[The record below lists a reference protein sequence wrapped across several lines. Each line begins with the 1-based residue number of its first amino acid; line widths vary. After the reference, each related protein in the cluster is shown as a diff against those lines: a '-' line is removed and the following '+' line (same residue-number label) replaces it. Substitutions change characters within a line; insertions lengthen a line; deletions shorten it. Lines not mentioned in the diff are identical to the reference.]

1 MSKLITDSEA
11 LMWLLTPGAAEN
23 DSNLYYKTEA
33 LKKAASACSL
43 RRTELKLTAADEKT
57 QALLDDTAD
66 TLIDTYQFF
75 SQLLKEFDDL
85 VNPRR

>member
-23 DSNLYYKTEA
+23 DSNLYYKAEA